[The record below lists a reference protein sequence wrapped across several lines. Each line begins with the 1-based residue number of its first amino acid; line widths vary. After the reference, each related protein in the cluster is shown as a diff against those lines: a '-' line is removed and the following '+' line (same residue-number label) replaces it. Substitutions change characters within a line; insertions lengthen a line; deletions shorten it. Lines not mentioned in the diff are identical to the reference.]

1 MRISWQIKLTS
12 CRCTCAHMVNG
23 RVVAA
28 IHNWWTMVT
37 TVSLYWIKFTISS
50 FDPLKYRPNSRKI
63 VRAEHWTP
71 TECEQEPWHCN
82 VVSRYQLWPAATT
95 PRRGW
100 SCYMSAARPGQLQ
113 SAAQLSLSWV
123 VTAKLINSYNSCHSS
138 AAPIMQWQVLLLAMF
153 VNISLQVSQYSTHYD
168 NWRH

>member
-1 MRISWQIKLTS
+1 M
-12 CRCTCAHMVNG
+12 CPHG

-28 IHNWWTMVT
+28 VHNWWTT
-37 TVSLYWIKFTISS
+37 TESLYWINFTISS
-50 FDPLKYRPNSRKI
+50 FDPFKCTPNSPKI
-63 VRAEHWTP
+63 VRAEHP
-71 TECEQEPWHCN
+71 QSVNKSHDIAM
-82 VVSRYQLWPAATT
+82 LWVGTSCDQQPLLLP